1 MLMKT
6 FPIFRARLLGLF
18 LSCFTGF
25 STVLAQTQEE
35 VAEILASP
43 GAWAYVNNAGEV
55 IPSGSFTGIPPV
67 SVLTEAA
74 LKAREDFVFTADDPV
89 LGCGSPG
96 MPRALTAGSPMDFSW
111 NNSYSSM
118 RFDLL
123 INRYESMDIT
133 RMIFMDRDTVP
144 AGTARTPDGFARGRW
159 EGNTLVIETSH
170 MDTRIQDLLGTPK
183 SEQQTLEERYDVEI
197 VNGETFLHLD
207 LIMTDPVYYRE
218 PYVWEFTFK
227 LMPDWEIAL
236 YGCVERPDDLMP
248 GSVPEN

>member
-1 MLMKT
+1 
-6 FPIFRARLLGLF
+6 
-18 LSCFTGF
+18 
-25 STVLAQTQEE
+25 
-35 VAEILASP
+35 
-43 GAWAYVNNAGEV
+43 
-55 IPSGSFTGIPPV
+55 
-67 SVLTEAA
+67 
-74 LKAREDFVFTADDPV
+74 
-89 LGCGSPG
+89 
-96 MPRALTAGSPMDFSW
+96 
-111 NNSYSSM
+111 M

-144 AGTARTPDGFARGRW
+144 AGTARTPDGFARGHW